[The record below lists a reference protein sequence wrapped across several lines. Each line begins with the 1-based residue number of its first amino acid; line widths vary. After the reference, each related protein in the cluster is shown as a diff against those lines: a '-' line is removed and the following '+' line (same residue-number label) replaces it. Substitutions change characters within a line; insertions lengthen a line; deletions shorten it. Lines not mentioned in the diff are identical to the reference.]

1 MILNSRGHPQD
12 TRGIVHMKVIR
23 IGQRRRV
30 ASRVALDESDLSFPG
45 SGSKKA
51 VLTTPGAT
59 SMELYS
65 ALQGLAFEVEDL
77 LSRLDA
83 VPEPIP
89 GSREDLL

>member
-1 MILNSRGHPQD
+1 
-12 TRGIVHMKVIR
+12 MKVIKMGR
-23 IGQRRRV
+23 RRRV

-45 SGSKKA
+45 SGSEGSA
-51 VLTTPGAT
+51 LTGSALTTPGAT

>member
-1 MILNSRGHPQD
+1 
-12 TRGIVHMKVIR
+12 MKVIR
-23 IGQRRRV
+23 MRRRRKV
-30 ASRVALDESDLSFPG
+30 ASRVALDERELSFPG
-45 SGSKKA
+45 SGSEGA
-51 VLTTPGAT
+51 ALTTPGAT

-65 ALQGLAFEVEDL
+65 ALQGLAFEVGDL